1 MRYNKHML
9 RWVKPIVALCAA
21 VILLAFCLVHPT
33 FAAPYGNGTYNKC
46 NYYGCVKSTSAS
58 QPQTN
63 VTTSSG
69 FKVSI
74 NLASGQKIPASGYTV
89 VVQPAS
95 GQTTTIKTTDFYL
108 NGALEYSGA
117 PNNVG
122 AVRWLWLPTQTS
134 GDVTIKVT
142 ITGSDGSVTTQ
153 EFKVSIGTPET
164 PAPPATTTNTPN
176 DPVSN
181 VSRAVLGFV
190 STLPTPVLYGLPYFL
205 FALLAVNVAL
215 LLVQTQREIRELAIL
230 QHIIELERKTGIEK
244 NAFVS
249 LASHYLRTPISI
261 LQGGFDLLKQQTVLP
276 PATAAQANQL
286 VDGLRHKVNDILA
299 QTENDE
305 ETASVPSADQL
316 PSAWK
321 NPGLYVPIVLIG
333 LLALVFNYIAAHVQ
347 AFSVGQLNIIVQVVA
362 YALLATVFYQVFR
375 RRQLRRRDTKGMQ
388 QALAH
393 EQAINQA
400 RDDFI
405 STTTALLTDDL
416 QALRAIAASLP
427 QGQAAQ
433 FVKEGIKRFSDVLVK
448 FAIAARLKSGQSQGP
463 VTETSL
469 SALLGMVPQQLKD
482 TAAQKT
488 LRISVAQDLAF
499 NVQNPKLLAY
509 VLASLI
515 DNAIAY
521 SPNGQSIELR
531 ADVMQGVIAISVTDH
546 GSGIDSQK
554 MSLLFKPF
562 TQTQDVERFTHEGMG
577 FSLYLD
583 KLIMTYLGGTITL
596 DSRPGTETTA
606 TITLPA

>member
-1 MRYNKHML
+1 M
-9 RWVKPIVALCAA
+9 ALCVA
-21 VILLAFCLVHPT
+21 VTLLAFCLVCPT
-33 FAAPYGNGTYNKC
+33 FAATYGNGSYNKC
-46 NYYGCVKSTSAS
+46 AYGCVKSSGTTS

-69 FKVSI
+69 FKVTI
-74 NLASGQKIPASGYTV
+74 NLTNGQKIPATGYTV
-89 VVQPAS
+89 IVQPAGS
-95 GQTTTIKTTDFYL
+95 QTITIQAADFYL
-108 NGALEYSGA
+108 NSALQFSGTA
-117 PNNVG
+117 NNVG

-134 GDVTIKVT
+134 GDATIKIV
-142 ITGSDGSVTTQ
+142 ITGSDGSVSTR
-153 EFKVSIGTPET
+153 EFKVTIGTPET
-164 PAPPATTTNTPN
+164 PPPVTNTGTNTPN

-181 VSRAVLGFV
+181 ISHAVLSFV

-205 FALLAVNVAL
+205 FALLAVNIVL
-215 LLVQTQREIRELAIL
+215 LLVQTQREIRELAVL
-230 QHIIELERKTGIEK
+230 QRIIELERKTGLEK
-244 NAFVS
+244 NTFVS

-261 LQGGFDLLKQQTVLP
+261 LQGGFDLLKQQTAMPAAAVL
-276 PATAAQANQL
+276 QANQL

-299 QTENDE
+299 QTENGE
-305 ETASVPSADQL
+305 QTAGVPSADQL

-333 LLALVFNYIAAHVQ
+333 LFALLFNYIAAHVQ
-347 AFSVGQLNIIVQVVA
+347 AFSVGQLNIIVQIVA

-375 RRQLRRRDTKGMQ
+375 RHQLRRRDTRGMQ

-405 STTTALLTDDL
+405 STATTLLTDDM
-416 QALRAIAASLP
+416 QSLRDITAGLP
-427 QGQAAQ
+427 PGQATQ
-433 FVKEGIKRFSDVLVK
+433 FVKEGIRRFSDVLVK

-463 VTETSL
+463 ATETSL
-469 SALLGMVPQQLKD
+469 STLFGIVPQQLKY
-482 TAAQKT
+482 TAAQKK
-488 LRISVAQDLAF
+488 LQISVAQDLVF
-499 NVQNPKLLAY
+499 TVQNPKLVAY

-521 SPNGQSIELR
+521 SPDGQSIELR
-531 ADVMQGVIAISVTDH
+531 ANQAPSGITISVIDH

-554 MSLLFKPF
+554 MSLLFRPF

-583 KLIMTYLGGTITL
+583 KLIMTYLGGTIVIN
-596 DSRPGTETTA
+596 SRPSVETAA